1 MTDVPSFD
9 LYRRLFLVRR
19 AEEYIIKHYQEDLM
33 RTPMHMSMGQEFVSV
48 GVCMALNGRGDIF
61 ASYRSHAAFLAQ
73 TADTDRFFGELYG
86 RTNGI
91 ADGKGGSMH
100 LAAPECGH
108 ILSSGVVA
116 SAIPAAVGAGYANER
131 FNNDRTAAVFFGD
144 GALDAGVFW
153 ECINTASLFRLPI
166 LFVCE
171 DNGFAVHTPRTERH
185 AFNNVCDVVR
195 KFKCAVYEDVSND
208 VESVYRLTLE
218 ATANARA
225 DRRPAFLNIKCYR
238 YLEHVGI
245 NEDWMIGYRNK
256 SELEFWLSR
265 DSLKIQRER
274 LLSSGLTEVQVVE
287 SESEIDRAI
296 QLSVRNAAVAPAPT
310 SELLYEGVFY
320 AAH

>member
-108 ILSSGVVA
+108 ILSSGV
-116 SAIPAAVGAGYANER
+116 SGSCGCR
-131 FNNDRTAAVFFGD
+131 
-144 GALDAGVFW
+144 
-153 ECINTASLFRLPI
+153 
-166 LFVCE
+166 VCE
-171 DNGFAVHTPRTERH
+171 
-185 AFNNVCDVVR
+185 
-195 KFKCAVYEDVSND
+195 
-208 VESVYRLTLE
+208 
-218 ATANARA
+218 
-225 DRRPAFLNIKCYR
+225 
-238 YLEHVGI
+238 
-245 NEDWMIGYRNK
+245 
-256 SELEFWLSR
+256 
-265 DSLKIQRER
+265 
-274 LLSSGLTEVQVVE
+274 
-287 SESEIDRAI
+287 
-296 QLSVRNAAVAPAPT
+296 
-310 SELLYEGVFY
+310 
-320 AAH
+320 